1 MWINYNQTYWGTYKR
16 WKEEQENKEL
26 TFKEWVNTVK
36 QLGMMHI
43 LYWRL
48 KEFELYLEALNAR
61 RLHPFPAKTFYN
73 GLKRERDLISA
84 LDRWEK
90 EYHTE
95 MKRLNKIKQHNNA

>member
-1 MWINYNQTYWGTYKR
+1 MYIDCSRVYERMEW
-16 WKEEQENKEL
+16 EQNKEL
-26 TFKEWVNTVK
+26 SFKEWISTIK

-48 KEFELYLEALNAR
+48 KECELYLGDLNAK

-73 GLKRERDLISA
+73 GLKREKQLISA

-90 EYHTE
+90 EYHFE
-95 MKRLNKIKQHNNA
+95 MTRLNKIKQNSNA

>member
-1 MWINYNQTYWGTYKR
+1 MYIDYARAYERQKR
-16 WKEEQENKEL
+16 EWEQNKEL
-26 TFKEWVNTVK
+26 TFKEWINTIK

-48 KEFELYLEALNAR
+48 KEFELYLGDLNAR

-73 GLKRERDLISA
+73 GLKREKQLILA
-84 LDRWEK
+84 LDRWER

-95 MKRLNKIKQHNNA
+95 MKQKKLIKQHNNA

>member
-1 MWINYNQTYWGTYKR
+1 MWINYAQAYERQKLEW
-16 WKEEQENKEL
+16 EQNKEL
-26 TFKEWVNTVK
+26 SFKEWISTIK

-48 KEFELYLEALNAR
+48 KEFELYLGDLNAK

-73 GLKRERDLISA
+73 GLKRERQLISA

-90 EYHTE
+90 EYHFE
-95 MKRLNKIKQHNNA
+95 MKQKKLIKQHNNA

>member
-1 MWINYNQTYWGTYKR
+1 MYINYAQVYQRQKLEW
-16 WKEEQENKEL
+16 EQNREL
-26 TFKEWVNTVK
+26 SFKEWVNTVK

-48 KEFELYLEALNAR
+48 KEFELYLDSLGAK
-61 RLHPFPAKTFYN
+61 RLHPSPAKTFYN
-73 GLKRERDLISA
+73 GLKREKQLISA

-90 EYHTE
+90 EYHFE

>member
-1 MWINYNQTYWGTYKR
+1 MYINYAEAYQRQKLEW
-16 WKEEQENKEL
+16 EL
-26 TFKEWVNTVK
+26 SFNRELSFKEWVNTVK

-48 KEFELYLEALNAR
+48 KEFELYLADLNIKQ
-61 RLHPFPAKTFYN
+61 LHPFPANTLYN
-73 GLKRERDLISA
+73 GLKREKQLISA

-95 MKRLNKIKQHNNA
+95 MKQKKLIKQNNNA

>member
-1 MWINYNQTYWGTYKR
+1 MWINYAQAYQRQKLEW
-16 WKEEQENKEL
+16 ELNKEL
-26 TFKEWVNTVK
+26 SFKEWVNTVK

-48 KEFELYLEALNAR
+48 KEFELYLADLNAK
-61 RLHPFPAKTFYN
+61 RLHPFPVKTFYN

-90 EYHTE
+90 EYKSE

>member
-1 MWINYNQTYWGTYKR
+1 MYIDYSRVYERMEW
-16 WKEEQENKEL
+16 EQNKEL
-26 TFKEWVNTVK
+26 SFKEWISTIK

-48 KEFELYLEALNAR
+48 KEFELYLGDLNAK

-73 GLKRERDLISA
+73 GLKREKQLISA

-90 EYHTE
+90 EYHFE
-95 MKRLNKIKQHNNA
+95 MKRLNKIKQNNNA